1 MLHRYFNPFLEYFE
15 PADFA
20 ARSIEAM
27 SARVNEFQ
35 AYLNL
40 IKIIS
45 IKKVTYRHLVEF
57 VADFE
62 TPSIHVTKSRVWML
76 RQFFHF
82 LTLHCH
88 VPKNIALVLPYP
100 KIEKTAPV
108 FLTPDEL
115 KRLIRH
121 FCGQS
126 LDMLGLRNLVII
138 MLLGLLGLRTATLIA
153 LNIEDIDLA
162 SGLLWVRE
170 KGQRHRTLI
179 LPHSVCKIIREYLRA
194 LDLKKGSLLI
204 TKRKKRI
211 SPRTLQDIFRT
222 AADCVGIDKKLHAR
236 LFRHTAATHLN
247 KVAGIDI
254 TQHVLGHA
262 LRSNTLRYTHLNP
275 DQYAVYMKKH
285 PYMQKE
291 VP

>member
-1 MLHRYFNPFLEYFE
+1 MLHRYFNPFPEYFE
-15 PADFA
+15 LADFA

-45 IKKVTYRHLVEF
+45 IKKATYRHLVEF

-62 TPSIHVTKSRVWML
+62 TPSIHVTKSRVRML

-88 VPKNIALVLPYP
+88 VPKNIALGLPYP
-100 KIEKTAPV
+100 KIEKTVPV

-170 KGQRHRTLI
+170 KGQRHRTPLRCSHPSTKTPGTSALAEEKEGGAI
-179 LPHSVCKIIREYLRA
+179 PRETGQTPLEKPA
-194 LDLKKGSLLI
+194 
-204 TKRKKRI
+204 
-211 SPRTLQDIFRT
+211 T
-222 AADCVGIDKKLHAR
+222 AYC
-236 LFRHTAATHLN
+236 
-247 KVAGIDI
+247 
-254 TQHVLGHA
+254 Q
-262 LRSNTLRYTHLNP
+262 RSGKSRRY
-275 DQYAVYMKKH
+275 
-285 PYMQKE
+285 
-291 VP
+291 

>member
-211 SPRTLQDIFRT
+211 SPRTLQDGMG
-222 AADCVGIDKKLHAR
+222 DVH
-236 LFRHTAATHLN
+236 
-247 KVAGIDI
+247 
-254 TQHVLGHA
+254 QHI
-262 LRSNTLRYTHLNP
+262 S
-275 DQYAVYMKKH
+275 
-285 PYMQKE
+285 
-291 VP
+291 